1 MSASGLW
8 GITVHEGHRLDST
21 GQGPEGHGC
30 CSGLRSLQQR
40 YVPPVL
46 ALAGLPG
53 ASLSDLTRSDH
64 LTPPLLNSR
73 SPLPTKHPLS
83 LATEVFNNAEAKS
96 EGGKVLIVSISSDSG
111 LCGGIHSSITKATKR
126 AVTEAPEAHIVVL
139 GDRPKAQIS
148 RTMADKIDLSF
159 SAVGK
164 SIPTFATASTIAD
177 EILSSG
183 VEFDEVRLSRLS
195 H

>member
-1 MSASGLW
+1 MSGSGLW

-46 ALAGLPG
+46 A
-53 ASLSDLTRSDH
+53 
-64 LTPPLLNSR
+64 LNSR